1 MQTRQICLLICIDMS
16 DVLER
21 IKKPAYIGMTVL
33 LYASYFAAYAGVYIV
48 NPRYVDLLSRAL
60 RLFICMVLM
69 VRFHPFQQQHTLKEF
84 DAKIIFA
91 SAILI
96 LTDLGITQ
104 FVVRTAT
111 QTA

>member
-1 MQTRQICLLICIDMS
+1 MS

-21 IKKPAYIGMTVL
+21 IKKPAYVGMTVL

-48 NPRYVDLLSRAL
+48 NPIYVDALSRSL
-60 RLFICMVLM
+60 RLFICMVLII
-69 VRFHPFQQQHTLKEF
+69 RFHPFQQQHALKGF
-84 DAKIIFA
+84 DVDIIFA
-91 SAILI
+91 SAVLM

-104 FVVRTAT
+104 FVLRVTT

>member
-1 MQTRQICLLICIDMS
+1 
-16 DVLER
+16 
-21 IKKPAYIGMTVL
+21 
-33 LYASYFAAYAGVYIV
+33 
-48 NPRYVDLLSRAL
+48 
-60 RLFICMVLM
+60 MVLM